1 MTYKFTEEQLMI
13 QSMVRDL
20 ARSEF
25 APRAMERDKTKEF
38 PVDNLQKLGVLGLM
52 GMMVPPEYGG
62 SGADTVSYVLALAE
76 VAYACASTAVVMS
89 VHNSIVCESILRN
102 GTEEQKQQY
111 LNRLATGEIIGAFA
125 LTEPNAGSDPV
136 RQTTKAA
143 FDGDSY
149 ILNGTKRFTTTG
161 KNAGLI
167 IVTAKTDEAAR
178 HKGISAFLVEQGT
191 PGLTVGPLEDKMG
204 LRASDTADLIFEDCR
219 LPAKNLLGNEG
230 DGFLIAM
237 TGLDGGRIGIA
248 AQSVGV
254 AQAAFDAAVQYARE
268 REQFGQSISKFQ
280 GLRWIVADMAT
291 EIEAARLMTLSA
303 AAMKDNGENFTLQA
317 SMAKLFASEMVN
329 RITAKAVQMHG
340 GYGFT
345 KEYPVERYYRDARV
359 FTIYEG
365 TSEIQRVVISN
376 QIFKDKRKPQTDV
389 GSI

>member
-1 MTYKFTEEQLMI
+1 MSFKLTEEQRMI

-20 ARSEF
+20 ARTEF
-25 APRAMERDKTKEF
+25 APKAMARDKTKEF
-38 PVDNLQKLGVLGLM
+38 PADNLKKLGELGLM

-62 SGADTVSYVLALAE
+62 SGADTVSYVVALAE

-89 VHNSIVCESILRN
+89 VHNSIVCESILRS
-102 GTEEQKQQY
+102 GTADQKKKY
-111 LNRLATGEIIGAFA
+111 LPRLASGEILGAFA
-125 LTEPNAGSDPV
+125 LTEPNAGSDPSS
-136 RQTTKAA
+136 QSTKAV
-143 FDGDSY
+143 FEGDSY
-149 ILNGTKRFTTTG
+149 VLNGTKRFTTTG
-161 KNAGLI
+161 KNAGLV
-167 IVTAKTDEAAR
+167 IVTAKTDETAR
-178 HKGISAFLVEQGT
+178 HKGISAFLIEHDT

-219 LPAKNLLGNEG
+219 IPAQNRLGNEG

-248 AQSVGV
+248 AQSLGV

-268 REQFGQSISKFQ
+268 REQFGRSISKFQ
-280 GLRWIVADMAT
+280 GLRWMIADMAT
-291 EIEAARLMTLSA
+291 EIEAARLMMLSA
-303 AAMKDNGENFTLQA
+303 AEMKDNGENYTLQA

-329 RITAKAVQMHG
+329 RITAKAIQIHG

-376 QIFKDKRKPQTDV
+376 HIFQDRRKP
-389 GSI
+389 

>member
-1 MTYKFTEEQLMI
+1 MSYQFTEEQLMI

-25 APRAMERDKTKEF
+25 APKAMERDRTKEF
-38 PVDNLQKLGVLGLM
+38 PVDNLQKLGELGLM
-52 GMMVPPEYGG
+52 GMMVPVEYGG

-89 VHNSIVCESILRN
+89 VHNSIVCESILRS
-102 GTEEQKQQY
+102 GTEAQKQKF

-136 RQTTKAA
+136 RQTTKAV

-149 ILNGTKRFTTTG
+149 VLNGTKRFTTTG

-178 HKGISAFLVEQGT
+178 HKGISAFLVEQGH

-219 LPAKNLLGNEG
+219 IPAENLLGNEG

-248 AQSVGV
+248 SQSVGV
-254 AQAAFDAAVQYARE
+254 AQAAFDASVQYTRD

-280 GLRWIVADMAT
+280 GLRWIIADMAT

-303 AAMKDNGENFTLQA
+303 AAMKDNKENFTLQA
-317 SMAKLFASEMVN
+317 SMAKLYASEMVN
-329 RITAKAVQMHG
+329 RITAKAVQLHG

-376 QIFKDKRKPQTDV
+376 QIFKDKRKP
-389 GSI
+389 

>member
-1 MTYKFTEEQLMI
+1 MSYKFTEEQLMI

-20 ARSEF
+20 ARTEF
-25 APRAMERDKTKEF
+25 APKAMERDKTKEF
-38 PVDNLQKLGVLGLM
+38 PVDNLKKLGELGLM
-52 GMMVPPEYGG
+52 GMMVPPDYGG

-89 VHNSIVCESILRN
+89 VHNSIVCESILRS
-102 GTEEQKQQY
+102 GTEDQKKKY
-111 LNRLATGEIIGAFA
+111 LPGLASGEILGAFA
-125 LTEPNAGSDPV
+125 LTEPNAGSDPA
-136 RQTTKAA
+136 RQTTKAV
-143 FDGDSY
+143 FEGDRY
-149 ILNGTKRFTTTG
+149 VLNGTKRFTTTG
-161 KNAGLI
+161 KNAGLV
-167 IVTAKTDEAAR
+167 IVTAKTDETAR
-178 HKGISAFLVEQGT
+178 HKGISAFLVEQDT

-204 LRASDTADLIFEDCR
+204 LRASDTADLIFEDCQI
-219 LPAKNLLGNEG
+219 PAENRLGNEG

-254 AQAAFDAAVQYARE
+254 AQAAFDASVQYTRE

-291 EIEAARLMTLSA
+291 EIEAARLMMLSA

-329 RITAKAVQMHG
+329 RITAKAVQLHG

-345 KEYPVERYYRDARV
+345 KEYPVERFYRDARV

-376 QIFKDKRKPQTDV
+376 LIFRDKRKP
-389 GSI
+389 

>member
-1 MTYKFTEEQLMI
+1 MSFQFTEEQLMI
-13 QSMVRDL
+13 RSMVRDL

-25 APRAMERDKTKEF
+25 APKAMERDKTKEF
-38 PVDNLQKLGVLGLM
+38 PADNLQMLGELGLM

-89 VHNSIVCESILRN
+89 VHNSIVCESLMRN
-102 GTEEQKQQY
+102 GSEDQKQKY
-111 LNRLATGEIIGAFA
+111 LTRLATGEIIGAFA

-136 RQTTKAA
+136 RQTTKAV

-167 IVTAKTDEAAR
+167 IVTAKTDEEAR

-219 LPAKNLLGNEG
+219 VPAQNLLGNEG

-254 AQAAFDAAVQYARE
+254 AQAAFDASVHYAQQ
-268 REQFGQSISKFQ
+268 REQFGQTISKFQ

-291 EIEAARLMTLSA
+291 EIEAARLMTMSA
-303 AAMKDNGENFTLQA
+303 AEMKDNGENFTLQA
-317 SMAKLFASEMVN
+317 SMAKLYASEMVN
-329 RITAKAVQMHG
+329 RITAKAVQLHG

-345 KEYPVERYYRDARV
+345 KEYPVERFYRDARV

-365 TSEIQRVVISN
+365 TSEIQRIVISN
-376 QIFKDKRKPQTDV
+376 QIFKDRRKP
-389 GSI
+389 

>member
-1 MTYKFTEEQLMI
+1 MSYKFTEEQLMI
-13 QSMVRDL
+13 RSMVRGL

-25 APRAMERDKTKEF
+25 APKARQRDKTKEF
-38 PVDNLQKLGVLGLM
+38 PVDNLRKLGELGLM

-89 VHNSIVCESILRN
+89 VHNSIVCESIMRN
-102 GTEEQKQQY
+102 GTEDQKQKY
-111 LNRLATGEIIGAFA
+111 LKNLAAGEIIGAFA

-136 RQTTKAA
+136 RQTSKAV

-219 LPAKNLLGNEG
+219 IPAENLLGNEG

-268 REQFGQSISKFQ
+268 REQFGRSISKFQ

-303 AAMKDNGENFTLQA
+303 AEMKDNGENYTLQA

-329 RITAKAVQMHG
+329 RVTAKAVQMHG

-345 KEYPVERYYRDARV
+345 KEYPVERFYRDARV

-365 TSEIQRVVISN
+365 TSEIQRIVISN
-376 QIFKDKRKPQTDV
+376 QIFQDKRKP
-389 GSI
+389 

>member
-1 MTYKFTEEQLMI
+1 MSYKFTEEQLMI

-20 ARSEF
+20 ARTEF
-25 APRAMERDKTKEF
+25 APKAMERDKTKEF
-38 PVDNLQKLGVLGLM
+38 PVDNLKKLGDLGLM
-52 GMMVPPEYGG
+52 GMMVPPDYGG

-89 VHNSIVCESILRN
+89 VHNSIVCESILRS
-102 GTEEQKQQY
+102 GTEDQKKKY
-111 LNRLATGEIIGAFA
+111 LPRLATGEILGAFA
-125 LTEPNAGSDPV
+125 LTEPNAGSDPSA
-136 RQTTKAA
+136 QTTKAV
-143 FDGDSY
+143 FEGDSY
-149 ILNGTKRFTTTG
+149 VLNGTKRFTTTG
-161 KNAGLI
+161 KNAGLV
-167 IVTAKTDEAAR
+167 IVTAKTDETAR
-178 HKGISAFLVEQGT
+178 HKGISAFLVEQDT

-204 LRASDTADLIFEDCR
+204 LRASDTADLIFEDCQI
-219 LPAKNLLGNEG
+219 PAENRLGNEG

-254 AQAAFDAAVQYARE
+254 AQAAFDASVQYARE

-291 EIEAARLMTLSA
+291 EIEAARLMMLSA
-303 AAMKDNGENFTLQA
+303 AEMKDNGENYTLQA

-329 RITAKAVQMHG
+329 RITAKAVQLHG

-345 KEYPVERYYRDARV
+345 KEYPVERFYRDARV

-376 QIFKDKRKPQTDV
+376 LIFRDKRKP
-389 GSI
+389 

>member
-1 MTYKFTEEQLMI
+1 MSYKFTEEQLMI

-25 APRAMERDKTKEF
+25 APKAMERDKTKEF
-38 PVDNLQKLGVLGLM
+38 PVDNLQKLGELGLM

-89 VHNSIVCESILRN
+89 VHNSIVCESIIRN
-102 GTEEQKQQY
+102 ATEDQKQKY
-111 LNRLATGEIIGAFA
+111 LKRLATGEIIGAFA

-136 RQTTKAA
+136 RQTSKAV

-167 IVTAKTDEAAR
+167 IVTAKTDEEAR

-219 LPAKNLLGNEG
+219 IPAENLLGNEG

-254 AQAAFDAAVQYARE
+254 ARAAFDAAVQYARE

-291 EIEAARLMTLSA
+291 EIEAARLMMLSA
-303 AAMKDNGENFTLQA
+303 AEMKDNGENYTLQA

-329 RITAKAVQMHG
+329 RITAKAVQLHG

-345 KEYPVERYYRDARV
+345 KEYAVERFYRDARV

-376 QIFKDKRKPQTDV
+376 QIFKDKRKP
-389 GSI
+389 